1 MPVYWEQNVG
11 GVQVKNSDIGED
23 HEDYE
28 IQKPQ
33 MKNAKDEEQIK
44 DPMMN
49 IILIFD
55 MQMSNKSVSNNFRK
69 ATLDIGT
76 CNYHGWPWDISL
88 GGKLHWHLF
97 HHIF

>member
-1 MPVYWEQNVG
+1 
-11 GVQVKNSDIGED
+11 
-23 HEDYE
+23 
-28 IQKPQ
+28 
-33 MKNAKDEEQIK
+33 
-44 DPMMN
+44 MMN